1 MTKLRRTNDECM
13 TVGAPMTVL
22 RISCCGASDTDSQGD
37 FVNACS
43 VERAEGPQ
51 CGDEAEMLN
60 AC

>member
-1 MTKLRRTNDECM
+1 M
-13 TVGAPMTVL
+13 TVGVPMTVL
-22 RISCCGASDTDSQGD
+22 RISWCRASDTDLRGD

>member
-1 MTKLRRTNDECM
+1 MHDGRRAYDCS
-13 TVGAPMTVL
+13 PDL
-22 RISCCGASDTDSQGD
+22 CCGASDTDSQGD

-60 AC
+60 DC